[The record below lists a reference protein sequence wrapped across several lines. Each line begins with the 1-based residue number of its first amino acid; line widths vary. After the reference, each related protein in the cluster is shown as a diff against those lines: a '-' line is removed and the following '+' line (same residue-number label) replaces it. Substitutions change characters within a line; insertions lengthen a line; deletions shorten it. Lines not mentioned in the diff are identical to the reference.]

1 MKNTLEAKQMH
12 TWGLFALRLTVG
24 LLFLYHGWQ
33 KLGNM
38 EQTIGMFVQLKF
50 PAAAF
55 FAYLVALVE
64 FLGGLA
70 VIVGYQL
77 RFAAKLL
84 AVIMVVALLTVHVK
98 GTFASAELAIS
109 LLGGTL
115 ALAGL
120 GGGAWQLA
128 ADKECFAWCDPMKK
142 KK

>member
-1 MKNTLEAKQMH
+1 MKKTLEAKQMH

-24 LLFLYHGWQ
+24 LLFLYHGWG
-33 KLGNM
+33 KLVNM
-38 EQTIGMFVQLKF
+38 EQTIGMFIALKF
-50 PAAAF
+50 PAATF

-70 VIVGYQL
+70 ILVGYQI

-84 AVIMVVALLTVHVK
+84 AITMIVALLTVHVK
-98 GTFASAELAIS
+98 GPFASAELAIA

-120 GGGAWQLA
+120 GGGTWQLA
-128 ADKECFAWCDPMKK
+128 KDNECFAWCDPKK
-142 KK
+142 K